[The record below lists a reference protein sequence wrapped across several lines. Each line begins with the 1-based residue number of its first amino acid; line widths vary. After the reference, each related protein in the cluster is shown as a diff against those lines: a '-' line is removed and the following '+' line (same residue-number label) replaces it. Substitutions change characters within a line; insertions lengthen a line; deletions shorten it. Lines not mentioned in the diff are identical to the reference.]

1 MVTAATFFFVMVD
14 FALDLTFF
22 PNIHMY
28 VDLDTSRQT
37 VARPL
42 VVSVA
47 TIAAKKATLPRNA
60 LNLVLMTSRRLSC
73 DALATSA

>member
-1 MVTAATFFFVMVD
+1 MDD
-14 FALDLTFF
+14 FALDRSHLLLPQYSYT
-22 PNIHMY
+22 H

-60 LNLVLMTSRRLSC
+60 LNLVLKTSRRLSC

>member
-1 MVTAATFFFVMVD
+1 MDD
-14 FALDLTFF
+14 FALDRSHVLPQYSYT
-22 PNIHMY
+22 H
-28 VDLDTSRQT
+28 VDMDTSRQT

-60 LNLVLMTSRRLSC
+60 PNLVTSRRLSC

>member
-1 MVTAATFFFVMVD
+1 MMVD

-42 VVSVA
+42 VVNVA

-60 LNLVLMTSRRLSC
+60 LNLVLKISRRLSC

>member
-1 MVTAATFFFVMVD
+1 MVD
-14 FALDLTFF
+14 FALDRSHLLPQYSYT
-22 PNIHMY
+22 H

-47 TIAAKKATLPRNA
+47 TIVAKKATLPRNA
-60 LNLVLMTSRRLSC
+60 LNLVLLVLKTSRRLSC
-73 DALATSA
+73 DALASSA